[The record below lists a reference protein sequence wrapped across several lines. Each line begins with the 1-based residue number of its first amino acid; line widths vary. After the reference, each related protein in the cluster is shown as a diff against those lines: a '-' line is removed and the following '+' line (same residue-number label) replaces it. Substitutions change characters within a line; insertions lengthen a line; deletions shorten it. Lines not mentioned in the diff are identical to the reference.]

1 MVDAGDKNACA
12 TVEIHADRLVMAGGG
27 TVENRVLSS
36 DNSPPAAVRQP
47 GTSLPYTVVD
57 TGQSL
62 CYDTTQEIA
71 CPRPG
76 EQFYGQDAHYHGP
89 QPAYRDNEDGT
100 ISDLNTGLMW
110 ASSGAKKLTWQ
121 DAARGAIACRVGG
134 HDDWRLPTI
143 KEMYSLILFSGTDPD
158 LRGGIGGLKP
168 FIDTRFF
175 PFQYG
180 QAEDGDR
187 LIDSQFATATRCVT
201 PIMHGVQAM
210 FGVNFAD
217 GRIKAY
223 PIEARGP
230 RTKTYHAFYVRGNPS
245 YGRNDFADNGDGTVT
260 DRATGLMWMKDDSG
274 KGMTWEDALA
284 YCENFELAGF
294 SDWRL
299 PNAKELQSI
308 VDYTRSP
315 DTSDSA
321 ALAPVFQ
328 ATVITNEGGNPDYP
342 FYWTG
347 TTHARLRGGM
357 SAVYIA
363 FGRALGFMEDR
374 QRGGAR
380 QLMDVHGAGAQR
392 SDPKTGDPRRF
403 PEGRGPQ
410 GDVVRVHN
418 YVRCVRTGSS
428 IAK

>member
-1 MVDAGDKNACA
+1 
-12 TVEIHADRLVMAGGG
+12 
-27 TVENRVLSS
+27 
-36 DNSPPAAVRQP
+36 
-47 GTSLPYTVVD
+47 
-57 TGQSL
+57 
-62 CYDTTQEIA
+62 
-71 CPRPG
+71 
-76 EQFYGQDAHYHGP
+76 
-89 QPAYRDNEDGT
+89 
-100 ISDLNTGLMW
+100 
-110 ASSGAKKLTWQ
+110 
-121 DAARGAIACRVGG
+121 
-134 HDDWRLPTI
+134 
-143 KEMYSLILFSGTDPD
+143 
-158 LRGGIGGLKP
+158 
-168 FIDTRFF
+168 
-175 PFQYG
+175 
-180 QAEDGDR
+180 
-187 LIDSQFATATRCVT
+187 
-201 PIMHGVQAM
+201 
-210 FGVNFAD
+210 
-217 GRIKAY
+217 
-223 PIEARGP
+223 
-230 RTKTYHAFYVRGNPS
+230 
-245 YGRNDFADNGDGTVT
+245 
-260 DRATGLMWMKDDSG
+260 MKDDSG

-410 GDVVRVHN
+410 GDVVRIHN
-418 YVRCVRTGSS
+418 YVRCVRTESS